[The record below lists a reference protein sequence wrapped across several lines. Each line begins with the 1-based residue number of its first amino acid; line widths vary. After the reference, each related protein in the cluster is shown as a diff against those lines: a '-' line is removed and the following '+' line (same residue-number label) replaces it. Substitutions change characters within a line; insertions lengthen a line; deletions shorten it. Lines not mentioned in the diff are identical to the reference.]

1 MLWENQVIDKYEKI
15 KKLRKIIFK
24 KLRKLFSGNYFLKF

>member
-1 MLWENQVIDKYEKI
+1 MLWENRVIDKYEKI

-24 KLRKLFSGNYFLKF
+24 KLKTKKIIFW